1 MRLFLA
7 VVRENEQLD
16 VYKLTCCEL
25 EYDRKPC
32 FAMFIKDQAIKFP
45 TFFTANSGHTGTIAN
60 TILENGGIMPV

>member
-16 VYKLTCCEL
+16 VYKLTCCTL

-32 FAMFIKDQAIKFP
+32 FAIFIKNQAIKFP
-45 TFFTANSGHTGTIAN
+45 TFFTANSGLTGTIPNLDKEIGSA
-60 TILENGGIMPV
+60 MPV